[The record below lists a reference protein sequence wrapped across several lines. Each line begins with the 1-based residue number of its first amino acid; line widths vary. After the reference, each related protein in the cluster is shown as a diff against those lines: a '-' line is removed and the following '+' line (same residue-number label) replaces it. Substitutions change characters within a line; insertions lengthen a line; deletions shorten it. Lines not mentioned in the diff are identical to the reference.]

1 MKLFFISITVL
12 VFFAMGFFL
21 IRLSR
26 LTGYHEAVASIAEC
40 RTNFGSGYGSFLA
53 PLSQCENYL
62 KNKKEGEFFNDT
74 P

>member
-1 MKLFFISITVL
+1 MKLFFIAIIVL

-21 IRLSR
+21 IRLNR

-40 RTNFGSGYGSFLA
+40 RANFGSGHGSFLA

-62 KNKKEGEFFNDT
+62 RTKEDGGLFNDT